1 MSRVLHGLVLAVLL
15 NGGVL
20 AAPTAADEPPP
31 EDLTPRALGCATAVT
46 GALLGGSREEIADI
60 VDGCYIWQ
68 QPGVA
73 LVATGIWRPA
83 EGDPELWLP
92 DERLRAFLLAQRDLR
107 LEEPFVFPGEPAE
120 GADGLQIEPAV
131 YLLGTDEAQRRLQLY
146 LNNLGTWREMNPGMD
161 FVIPTDEARWPDC
174 AVVFIDSSGP
184 LEFYFNA
191 DEHGNLQLAHL
202 IHYYFFS
209 A

>member
-1 MSRVLHGLVLAVLL
+1 
-15 NGGVL
+15 
-20 AAPTAADEPPP
+20 
-31 EDLTPRALGCATAVT
+31 
-46 GALLGGSREEIADI
+46 
-60 VDGCYIWQ
+60 
-68 QPGVA
+68 
-73 LVATGIWRPA
+73 
-83 EGDPELWLP
+83 
-92 DERLRAFLLAQRDLR
+92 
-107 LEEPFVFPGEPAE
+107 
-120 GADGLQIEPAV
+120 
-131 YLLGTDEAQRRLQLY
+131 
-146 LNNLGTWREMNPGMD
+146 MD